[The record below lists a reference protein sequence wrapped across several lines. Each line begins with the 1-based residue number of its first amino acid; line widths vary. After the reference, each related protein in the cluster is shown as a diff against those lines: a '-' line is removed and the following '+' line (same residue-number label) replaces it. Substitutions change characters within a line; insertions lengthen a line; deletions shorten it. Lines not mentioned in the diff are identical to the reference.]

1 MKLSTVLP
9 QPSPFNQDT
18 AETPERTIAWRI
30 SPCHPPF
37 RISALLGK
45 PFCIGIYCSDQNR
58 PESNPTTVS
67 SAQLTPRS
75 IDSDVQGEFHA
86 LLPLTLLVPVFN
98 DWAAAELLV
107 ERIDSVFRKH
117 ALSGRLLFIDDGS
130 FEPLPEQFPKLPPHN
145 IQQIQTAELRTNLG
159 HQRALC
165 VGLVHLEQSGVAGPI
180 VIMDADGEDA
190 PSDIIRLLEKF
201 VSEGRR
207 KAIFAARGLRAEGL
221 LFKFFYKL
229 YRTIHRLAVGFDP
242 RFGNFSVLPAPILQ
256 RLVVSSDLWNH
267 YAAAVVKMKLP
278 YATFPIDRSRRFI
291 GESKMGFVGLV
302 VHGLSA
308 MSVFGDTVGVR
319 LLILCG
325 FAGVLTTALILTALA
340 IKLTTNLGIPGWATY
355 VTGLLLLILSQ
366 LAVLSLVFIFVALY
380 SRGQSSFVPIR
391 DCPIYIGRVRTVFS
405 RHD

>member
-1 MKLSTVLP
+1 M
-9 QPSPFNQDT
+9 
-18 AETPERTIAWRI
+18 
-30 SPCHPPF
+30 
-37 RISALLGK
+37 
-45 PFCIGIYCSDQNR
+45 
-58 PESNPTTVS
+58 VS
-67 SAQLTPRS
+67 SAQPTLRS
-75 IDSDVQGEFHA
+75 ANSDLEADFLP
-86 LLPLTLLVPVFN
+86 LLPLTILVPVFN

-107 ERIDSVFRKH
+107 ERIDSAFGER
-117 ALSGRLLFIDDGS
+117 ALSGHLLFVDDGS
-130 FEPLPEQFPKLPPHN
+130 LEALPEQFPKAAPRN
-145 IQQIQTAELRTNLG
+145 IQQIQIVELRTNLG

-165 VGLVHLEQSGVAGPI
+165 VGLVHLSQSDIAGPV

-190 PSDIIRLLEKF
+190 PSDIPRLLETFIDKAK
-201 VSEGRR
+201 R
-207 KAIFAARGLRAEGL
+207 KVIFAARGLRAEGA
-221 LFKFFYKL
+221 LFKFFYKV
-229 YRTIHRLAVGFDP
+229 YRTIHRVAVGFDP
-242 RFGNFSVLPAPILQ
+242 RFGNFSVLPPSILE

-278 YATFPIDRSRRFI
+278 YATVPIDRSRRFI

-325 FAGVLTTALILTALA
+325 FAGVLTIALIVAALVV
-340 IKLTTNLGIPGWATY
+340 KFTTDLAIPGWATY

-380 SRGQSSFVPIR
+380 SRGQSSFVPVR
-391 DCPIYIGRVRTVFS
+391 DCPIYIGRVRTVFT

>member
-1 MKLSTVLP
+1 M
-9 QPSPFNQDT
+9 
-18 AETPERTIAWRI
+18 
-30 SPCHPPF
+30 
-37 RISALLGK
+37 
-45 PFCIGIYCSDQNR
+45 
-58 PESNPTTVS
+58 VS
-67 SAQLTPRS
+67 SAPSPISAANGNLR
-75 IDSDVQGEFHA
+75 VEFPA
-86 LLPLTLLVPVFN
+86 PLPLTLLVPVFN

-107 ERIDSVFRKH
+107 ERLDSVFGEQ
-117 ALSGRLLFIDDGS
+117 ALSGRVVLIDDGS
-130 FEPLPEQFPKLPPHN
+130 LEAVPEQLPKTPPRN
-145 IQQIQTAELRTNLG
+145 LRQVQILSLKTNLG

-165 VGLVHLEQSGVAGPI
+165 VGLVYLGQSDTTGSV

-190 PSDIIRLLEKF
+190 PSDINRLLEKF
-201 VSEGRR
+201 VAEGNR
-207 KAIFAARGLRAEGL
+207 KVIFAARGLRAEGF

-229 YRTIHRLAVGFDP
+229 YRMIHRLAVGFDP
-242 RFGNFSVLPAPILQ
+242 RFGNFSVLPASFLE

-278 YATFPIDRSRRFI
+278 YATVSIDRSRRFI

-308 MSVFGDTVGVR
+308 ISVFGDTVGVR

-325 FAGVLTTALILTALA
+325 FAGVVTIALIVTALVV
-340 IKLTTNLGIPGWATY
+340 KLTTNLGIPGWATY

-366 LAVLSLVFIFVALY
+366 LVVLSLVFVFVALY

-391 DCPIYIGRVRTVFS
+391 DCPIYVGRVRTIFD

>member
-1 MKLSTVLP
+1 
-9 QPSPFNQDT
+9 
-18 AETPERTIAWRI
+18 
-30 SPCHPPF
+30 
-37 RISALLGK
+37 
-45 PFCIGIYCSDQNR
+45 
-58 PESNPTTVS
+58 
-67 SAQLTPRS
+67 
-75 IDSDVQGEFHA
+75 
-86 LLPLTLLVPVFN
+86 VPVFN
-98 DWAAAELLV
+98 DWAAAALLV
-107 ERIDSVFRKH
+107 ERIDSVFGEY

-130 FEPLPEQFPKLPPHN
+130 LDSVPEQFPKIPPCHL
-145 IQQIQTAELRTNLG
+145 QQIQSVELRTNLG

-165 VGLVHLEQSGVAGPI
+165 VGLVHLAHCDLTGPV

-190 PSDIIRLLEKF
+190 PSDIPRLLENFIDENK
-201 VSEGRR
+201 R
-207 KAIFAARGLRAEGL
+207 KVIFAARGLRAEGL

-242 RFGNFSVLPAPILQ
+242 RFGNFSVLPASILE

-278 YATFPIDRSRRFI
+278 YATLPIDRSRRFV

-325 FAGVLTTALILTALA
+325 LAGLLTIAFIIAALVV
-340 IKLTTNLGIPGWATY
+340 KLTTDLAIPGWATY

-380 SRGQSSFVPIR
+380 SRGQSSFIPIR
-391 DCPIYIGRVRTVFS
+391 DCPIYIARVRTVFT
-405 RHD
+405 RHG

>member
-1 MKLSTVLP
+1 LASAFASEYTLP
-9 QPSPFNQDT
+9 TKGDPNL
-18 AETPERTIAWRI
+18 AGTI
-30 SPCHPPF
+30 
-37 RISALLGK
+37 
-45 PFCIGIYCSDQNR
+45 
-58 PESNPTTVS
+58 VS
-67 SAQLTPRS
+67 SAPPTLS
-75 IDSDVQGEFHA
+75 SANSDAQAA
-86 LLPLTLLVPVFN
+86 LLPLLPLTILVPVFN
-98 DWAAAELLV
+98 DWAAAELLAQ
-107 ERIDSVFRKH
+107 RIDSVFGEH
-117 ALSGRLLFIDDGS
+117 ALSGHLVFIDDGS
-130 FEPLPEQFPKLPPHN
+130 LESLPEQFPKIPPCH
-145 IQQIQTAELRTNLG
+145 IQQIQSVELRTNLG

-165 VGLVHLEQSGVAGPI
+165 VGLVHLAQSDLAGPV

-201 VSEGRR
+201 VGEDKR
-207 KAIFAARGLRAEGL
+207 KVIFAARGLRAEGF

-242 RFGNFSVLPAPILQ
+242 RFGNFSVLPASILE

-278 YATFPIDRSRRFI
+278 YATVPIDRSRRFI

-325 FAGVLTTALILTALA
+325 FAGLLTIAFIVAALVV
-340 IKLTTNLGIPGWATY
+340 KLTTDLAIPGWATY

-366 LAVLSLVFIFVALY
+366 LAVLSLVFIFVALH

-391 DCPIYIGRVRTVFS
+391 DCPIYIGRVRTVFT

>member
-1 MKLSTVLP
+1 VP
-9 QPSPFNQDT
+9 
-18 AETPERTIAWRI
+18 
-30 SPCHPPF
+30 
-37 RISALLGK
+37 
-45 PFCIGIYCSDQNR
+45 
-58 PESNPTTVS
+58 
-67 SAQLTPRS
+67 SAQPTSRPAN
-75 IDSDVQGEFHA
+75 SDVQTEFHA
-86 LLPLTLLVPVFN
+86 LLPLTILVPVFN
-98 DWAAAELLV
+98 DWAAAELLA
-107 ERIDSVFRKH
+107 ERIDSVFGEH
-117 ALSGRLLFIDDGS
+117 ALSGHLLFVDDGS
-130 FEPLPEQFPKLPPHN
+130 LEPLPEQFPKLPPRN
-145 IQQIQTAELRTNLG
+145 IQRIQTVELRTNLG

-165 VGLVHLEQSGVAGPI
+165 VGLVHLEQSGVAGTI

-190 PSDIIRLLEKF
+190 PSDITRLLEKF
-201 VSEGRR
+201 VGEGRR
-207 KAIFAARGLRAEGL
+207 KAIFAARRLRAEGL
-221 LFKFFYKL
+221 VFKFFYKA

-242 RFGNFSVLPAPILQ
+242 RFGNFSVLPAPILE

-278 YATFPIDRSRRFI
+278 YATVPIDRSRRFI

-325 FAGVLTTALILTALA
+325 FAGVLTIALIIAALVV
-340 IKLTTNLGIPGWATY
+340 KFTTNLGIPGWATY

-391 DCPIYIGRVRTVFS
+391 DCPIYIGRVRTVFT